1 MMKTS
6 ISLDTMI
13 KSLALLLA
21 FIYLQGCV
29 AVQSFPTAARAGDTV
44 TLAIG
49 SLEGANKNNLTV
61 SFESDANPGVHVDL
75 TNNIRSVFNLY
86 PDKTSSANLKVSG
99 TTGHSYL
106 TSWSAHGM
114 WLTVIA
120 LDLPRTLLTGT
131 GKITVIP
138 DPAVVPANNAKKVED
153 VPIAIDILPEVNL
166 GDAQPALF
174 EYFDN
179 NFTPESVGI
188 LTELQPMKQILI
200 RSPRKSGIY
209 SLTSQRVSAA
219 VYVIN
224 VPMVNLLI
232 PGIHAPAS
240 ALTII
245 KDDNFYDYG
254 QSAAPDGS
262 DVIVA
267 AQTQMFWKKEG
278 DNITVMFIS
287 HTNKLDSSFIRF
299 SIVPSSPNYFDF
311 TGTGLSQIISTTFYD
326 ENGQVITGILP
337 ELVEVNF

>member
-1 MMKTS
+1 MKTV
-6 ISLDTMI
+6 ISLRTMI

-21 FIYLQGCV
+21 FIYLEGCV

-61 SFESDANPGVHVDL
+61 FFESDSNPGVQVDITSSL
-75 TNNIRSVFNLY
+75 RSVFNLY
-86 PDKTSSANLKVSG
+86 PDKTSSANLKVSS
-99 TTGHSYL
+99 TTGPSYL
-106 TSWSAHGM
+106 TSWSGHGM
-114 WLTVIA
+114 WLTVVA

-138 DPAVVPANNAKKVED
+138 DLTVTPANNAKKVED

-179 NFTPESVGI
+179 DFTPESVGL
-188 LTELQPMKQILI
+188 LTELEPMKQILI
-200 RSPRKSGIY
+200 RSPRGGGIY
-209 SLTSQRVSAA
+209 PSPSQRVSAA

-224 VPMVNLLI
+224 IPMVNLLV
-232 PGIHAPAS
+232 PGIPAPTS
-240 ALTII
+240 ALSII
-245 KDDNFYDYG
+245 KDDNYFDYG
-254 QSAAPDGS
+254 QSAGPDGS
-262 DVIVA
+262 NITVA

-278 DNITVMFIS
+278 DTITVSFIS
-287 HTNKLDSSFIRF
+287 HTNKLDSNLIRF
-299 SIVPSSPNYFDF
+299 SIVPSSPTYFDF
-311 TGTGLSQIISTTFYD
+311 TGTGQSQIISSTFYD
-326 ENGQVITGILP
+326 ENGQLMTGVIP